1 MATVRGGN
9 GLADW
14 TRFSD
19 TTLADLTR
27 FSDKSAE
34 AATQSVEEAV
44 RKPAERQ

>member
-9 GLADW
+9 G
-14 TRFSD
+14 
-19 TTLADLTR
+19 LADLTR